1 MKCSHGSHCFS
12 YLIYLLN
19 LLLKIKLVLLN
30 QYLISHALL
39 IGQIVSVVLENYRDL
54 STESLDTDP
63 NRWVQEVRKT
73 DEVPLNLPS
82 WRMIVTGEANVT
94 V

>member
-1 MKCSHGSHCFS
+1 M
-12 YLIYLLN
+12 
-19 LLLKIKLVLLN
+19 VN
-30 QYLISHALL
+30 QYLISHTLF

-54 STESLDTDP
+54 STESQDTDP

-73 DEVPLNLPS
+73 DEVPVKLPS
-82 WRMIVTGEANVT
+82 WQMIVTGEANVT